1 MDATVLEPL
10 MEPLCCVFLTGE
22 SREDVGG
29 ARTLERSGVSVSSW
43 VKSMLP
49 LSLACAFLLDLS
61 LGV

>member
-1 MDATVLEPL
+1 MDATVEPL
-10 MEPLCCVFLTGE
+10 MALLCCIFLTGE

-29 ARTLERSGVSVSSW
+29 AGTLERSGVSVSSW

-49 LSLACAFLLDLS
+49 LSFACTFLLDLS